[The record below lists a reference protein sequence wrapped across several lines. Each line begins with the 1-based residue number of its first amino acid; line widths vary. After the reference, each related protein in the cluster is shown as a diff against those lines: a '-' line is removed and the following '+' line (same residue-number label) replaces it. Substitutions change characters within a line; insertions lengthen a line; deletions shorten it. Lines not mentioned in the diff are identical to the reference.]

1 MRLPGVPSR
10 RGTPPEHSASKALLA
25 YNAWRLLLLVACL
38 GIGDLAG
45 LHGFPLIV
53 VALLVSGVLSWFLLK
68 RQRIN
73 MGMAVESQVQRGR
86 SKLAE
91 RTAREDAYADALAAQ
106 QAQQAAGAEAPG
118 HTEQE
123 PAVAEVP
130 VSPPSRD
137 AS

>member
-1 MRLPGVPSR
+1 M
-10 RGTPPEHSASKALLA
+10 LA

-68 RQRIN
+68 RQRIS

-106 QAQQAAGAEAPG
+106 QAAEADAVAASNHAEG
-118 HTEQE
+118 E

-130 VSPPSRD
+130 GLSAHPRRFVTAATGSRPRRGRRREP
-137 AS
+137 A

>member
-1 MRLPGVPSR
+1 
-10 RGTPPEHSASKALLA
+10 
-25 YNAWRLLLLVACL
+25 LLLVACL

-118 HTEQE
+118 HAEQE

>member
-1 MRLPGVPSR
+1 MRVPGVPSR

-25 YNAWRLLLLVACL
+25 YNGWRLLLLVACL
-38 GIGDLAG
+38 AIGDLAG

-53 VALLVSGVLSWFLLK
+53 VALLSSGVLSWFLLK

-73 MGMAVESQVQRGR
+73 MGMAVESQVERGR

-106 QAQQAAGAEAPG
+106 QAQQADGAAPRP
-118 HTEQE
+118 TEQE

-130 VSPPSRD
+130 VSPPTHDS
-137 AS
+137 S

>member
-10 RGTPPEHSASKALLA
+10 RGTPPEHSPSKALLA

-38 GIGDLAG
+38 AIGDLAG

-86 SKLAE
+86 SKLADIDVAKL
-91 RTAREDAYADALAAQ
+91 RSFPHH
-106 QAQQAAGAEAPG
+106 EASHHG
-118 HTEQE
+118 FRSYTEE
-123 PAVAEVP
+123 YPRKGYVP
-130 VSPPSRD
+130 SLKGDMASP
-137 AS
+137 

>member
-1 MRLPGVPSR
+1 M
-10 RGTPPEHSASKALLA
+10 LA

-38 GIGDLAG
+38 GIGYLAG
-45 LHGFPLIV
+45 LHGFLLIV
-53 VALLVSGVLSWFLLK
+53 VGLLVSGVLSWFLLK

-106 QAQQAAGAEAPG
+106 QAQQGED
-118 HTEQE
+118 
-123 PAVAEVP
+123 

-137 AS
+137 TS